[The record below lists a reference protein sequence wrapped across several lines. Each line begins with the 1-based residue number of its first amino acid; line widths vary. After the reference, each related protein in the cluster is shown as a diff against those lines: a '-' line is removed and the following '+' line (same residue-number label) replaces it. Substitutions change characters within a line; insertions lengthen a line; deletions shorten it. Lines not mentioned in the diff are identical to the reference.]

1 MKRLL
6 ARPYSSFANLTRKR
20 STRSFR
26 LFLENAKV
34 VVAFAKLPQQFG
46 FSIEYTGNNAN
57 LRYYYPAFVVK
68 NELGEVWLVETW
80 RWRIDKPRSWP
91 CWHTPMRRPHCSG
104 TPGKKGRPKQSAAR
118 NLLDR
123 LIGDQEA
130 VLAFLHRLVV
140 PFDNNQAEFDVRMVK
155 V

>member
-1 MKRLL
+1 MTSPGRGP
-6 ARPYSSFANLTRKR
+6 AGTRR
-20 STRSFR
+20 CD
-26 LFLENAKV
+26 API
-34 VVAFAKLPQQFG
+34 AQAP
-46 FSIEYTGNNAN
+46 
-57 LRYYYPAFVVK
+57 PA
-68 NELGEVWLVETW
+68 
-80 RWRIDKPRSWP
+80 
-91 CWHTPMRRPHCSG
+91 
-104 TPGKKGRPKQSAAR
+104 KKGRPKQSAAR

>member
-1 MKRLL
+1 MTSPGRGPAGTRRCDAPIAQAPPAKR
-6 ARPYSSFANLTRKR
+6 P
-20 STRSFR
+20 
-26 LFLENAKV
+26 
-34 VVAFAKLPQQFG
+34 P
-46 FSIEYTGNNAN
+46 
-57 LRYYYPAFVVK
+57 
-68 NELGEVWLVETW
+68 ETE
-80 RWRIDKPRSWP
+80 
-91 CWHTPMRRPHCSG
+91 C
-104 TPGKKGRPKQSAAR
+104 AR